1 MLIFL
6 NFKCNLLLNWY
17 TFCVSFTD
25 MSTAVL
31 QRQADVKFVP
41 EERYINDIA
50 VVTPDTLLL
59 SNQTEKNVQLIDT
72 RTGRVL
78 SVVSLQGEPGGLC
91 LTRNDQA
98 AVAVEEKI
106 QMIDV
111 KGQTLTNS
119 TVLNLR
125 YPLSGI
131 TKLDDT
137 SFVLSYNVSPWL
149 EVVTADGKVS
159 HQFDKNGTTQHFKR
173 PDFLTTSVDNLIYVS
188 DNGTNT
194 ITRLNSSL
202 QLLQTF
208 SSPLLAMPRGIISI
222 SPDQLLMCSYYN
234 DRIVLLNTRTGK
246 SSILL
251 REQAGIYRPWSLSYC
266 PEQTKLYVAKYRSD
280 KLNVYRLT

>member
-188 DNGTNT
+188 DNGTNK
-194 ITRLNSSL
+194 ITRLDSSL
-202 QLLQTF
+202 QMLQTL
-208 SSPLLAMPRGIISI
+208 SSPLLSTPHDIISI
-222 SPDQLLMCSYYN
+222 SPDQLLVCSYYN

-246 SSILL
+246 SSIILGNKD
-251 REQAGIYRPWSLSYC
+251 EIHSPFSLSYC
-266 PEQTKLYVAKYRSD
+266 PEQKKLYVAALCTD
-280 KLNVYRLT
+280 KLNVYWLT